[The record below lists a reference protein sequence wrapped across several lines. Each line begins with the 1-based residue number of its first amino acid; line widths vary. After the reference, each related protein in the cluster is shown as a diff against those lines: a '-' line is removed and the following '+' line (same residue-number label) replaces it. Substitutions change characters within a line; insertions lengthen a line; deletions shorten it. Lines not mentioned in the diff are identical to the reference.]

1 MILSLWRALHAE
13 QLKLKGTLA
22 LAMCLI
28 APATVIVLNTLMAL
42 VRTPAGNAVHE
53 MPYMMWAMI
62 NYSLWAIL
70 MLPLFITLQ
79 SALLA
84 GLEHGNH
91 QWKHLLALPL
101 PKSVHFTVKWLV
113 LWLMNAVASL
123 ILMLLIPASGWML
136 DLMSSNVQMT
146 GPVPW
151 QKLLLLSL
159 QIGIAS
165 SLMVGIHTAIALRW
179 QSFTVASASGMV
191 ATVAGFLIA
200 QSSRYG
206 HYYPWAL
213 QVQMFTNPPKHLE
226 LALWYGGLGGIAT
239 LLIGAWYFNRREMS

>member
-1 MILSLWRALHAE
+1 MTLNVWRALHAE
-13 QLKLKGTLA
+13 RLKLKGTLA

-42 VRTPAGNAVHE
+42 VRTPTGDAVRE
-53 MPYMMWAMI
+53 MPYMMWAMV

-84 GLEHGNH
+84 GLEHGNQ
-91 QWKHLLALPL
+91 QWKHLLALPM

-113 LWLMNAVASL
+113 LWLMNATAAL
-123 ILMLLIPASGWML
+123 IMMLLIPASGWLL
-136 DLMSSNVQMT
+136 DLLSSTLQMT

-151 QKLLLLSL
+151 QELALLSL
-159 QIGIAS
+159 QIAIAS

-179 QSFTVASASGMV
+179 HSFTVASASGMV

-200 QSSRYG
+200 QSSRFG

-213 QVQMFTNPPKHLE
+213 PVQLFTNPPKHLTF
-226 LALWYGGLGGIAT
+226 ALWFGGIGGVAC
-239 LLIGAWYFNRREMS
+239 LVLGAWFFSRRETA